1 MLTKKLIKTR
11 YCTPGVA
18 ALMLI
23 LSAVSVSAEEMIVE
37 FKGSGNRTTAEF
49 KVRGPW
55 ILDWRINSDYTHML
69 AFDLDLVDGRTGVLK
84 GSILRTKSLGN
95 GVRLFNQSGSYRFR
109 INGSFIDWHLKV
121 KKLTPAEAELYTPRK

>member
-1 MLTKKLIKTR
+1 MLTKKLIKIR
-11 YCTPGVA
+11 YCTPGIA

-23 LSAVSVSAEEMIVE
+23 LSAVSASAEELIVE

-49 KVRGPW
+49 NVRGPW

-121 KKLTPAEAELYTPRK
+121 KKLTPAEAELYTPRN

>member
-11 YCTPGVA
+11 YFTPGVA

-23 LSAVSVSAEEMIVE
+23 LSAVSASAEELIVE

-49 KVRGPW
+49 NVRGPW

-121 KKLTPAEAELYTPRK
+121 KQLTPAEAELYTPRK

>member
-1 MLTKKLIKTR
+1 
-11 YCTPGVA
+11 
-18 ALMLI
+18 MLI
-23 LSAVSVSAEEMIVE
+23 LSAVSASAEEMIVE

-121 KKLTPAEAELYTPRK
+121 KQLTPAEAELYKPRK